1 MRMNE
6 TQRSQESALQETKTL
21 WQQLTPKQRDQ
32 IAVVMLR
39 ILRQW
44 RSQSQTQEAENE
56 PVTLGV

>member
-1 MRMNE
+1 MNE
-6 TQRSQESALQETKTL
+6 TQRSQEDVSIETKTL
-21 WQQLTPKQRDQ
+21 WQQLTPQQREQ

-44 RSQSQTQEAENE
+44 QCQSQAQEAENE

>member
-1 MRMNE
+1 MNE
-6 TQRSQESALQETKTL
+6 TQRGQESASPETKTL
-21 WQQLTPKQRDQ
+21 WQQLTPNQREQ

-44 RSQSQTQEAENE
+44 RGQSQAQEAENE